1 MSLARATE
9 PDLEALSAAAAGLA
23 GAEVVCVKPVRGSGN
38 NRLFRVEGRDGSAYA
53 LKTYM
58 VDRHDRRDRLG
69 AEFQGL
75 RFVWSR
81 GLRVVPRIVAAD
93 PVRSYAL
100 FDWVD
105 GDPVQGAT
113 ISDIDAALLFLAG
126 LKRLAADPAAGA
138 LPLASEACLSGAD
151 AVGQIEVRVA
161 RLKQVAEHDPAL
173 AQFLD
178 GTFATTYRRLTK
190 AAVDGCRAAG
200 IGFNRQIGSNLMT
213 LSPSDFG
220 FHNALRRADGTLVFL
235 DFEYFGWDDPVKLV
249 ADFLLHPAMQLTE
262 TLKRRFLTGASEIF
276 AGDAH
281 FSARLRLLYPLFGV
295 RWATILLNEF
305 LPERWQRR
313 AYAGVVA
320 RAVAKERQLAKAT
333 DLVCR
338 LATSQGGF
346 PYDA

>member
-9 PDLEALSAAAAGLA
+9 PDLEALSVAAAGLA
-23 GAEVVCVKPVRGSGN
+23 GAEVVRLTPVGGGGN

-81 GLRVVPRIVAAD
+81 GLRVVPRVVAAD
-93 PVRSYAL
+93 PVHSCAL

-105 GDPVQGAT
+105 GNPVRGAT
-113 ISDIDAALLFLAG
+113 SADIDAALLFLAE

-151 AVGQIEVRVA
+151 AVAQIEARVK
-161 RLKQVAEHDPAL
+161 RLKQVAEQRPAL

-178 GTFATTYRRLTK
+178 GAFAETYRRLTK

-200 IGFNRQIGSNLMT
+200 AGFTRQISSNLMT

-220 FHNALRRADGTLVFL
+220 FHNALRRSDGTLVFL

-249 ADFLLHPAMQLTE
+249 ADFLLHPAMQLDDV
-262 TLKRRFLTGASEIF
+262 LKRRFLTGASEIF
-276 AGDAH
+276 AGDAR
-281 FSARLRLLYPLFGV
+281 FSARLRLLYPLFGI

-313 AYAGVVA
+313 AYAGA
-320 RAVAKERQLAKAT
+320 AAQTAAEERQLAKAT
-333 DLVCR
+333 DLVRR

-346 PYDA
+346 PHDA